1 MNKEL
6 LKPFF
11 LRLGVITAVS
21 FVFAFGFNEAMYALQ
36 REPADR
42 SPTTISIAI
51 PAGAA
56 ERIAAGEEAVSLP
69 EEISFVIGDVLEVH
83 NEDSVPHQLGPI
95 WVPPGATGRL
105 VMDTAER
112 QAYTCSFS
120 TNKYLG
126 LDVRPG
132 TTAETRI
139 IALFLTV
146 PTLATLIFLYSLAMH
161 PIRARSNDKAGA

>member
-6 LKPFF
+6 VKPFL
-11 LRLGVITAVS
+11 LRLGVITVVS
-21 FVFAFGFNEAMYALQ
+21 FVFALVFNEAMYALQ

-42 SPTTISIAI
+42 APTTISIAI

-56 ERIAAGEEAVSLP
+56 ERIAAGEEAVTLP
-69 EEISFVIGDVLEVH
+69 EEISFVIGDVLEV
-83 NEDSVPHQLGPI
+83 NNQDSVPHQLGPI
-95 WVPPGATGRL
+95 WVPPGSTGRL
-105 VMDTAER
+105 VMEKAAKES
-112 QAYTCSFS
+112 YTCSFS
-120 TNKYLG
+120 TNQYLG

-132 TTAETRI
+132 TTTETRI

-161 PIRARSNDKAGA
+161 PLRVNPNGKARA